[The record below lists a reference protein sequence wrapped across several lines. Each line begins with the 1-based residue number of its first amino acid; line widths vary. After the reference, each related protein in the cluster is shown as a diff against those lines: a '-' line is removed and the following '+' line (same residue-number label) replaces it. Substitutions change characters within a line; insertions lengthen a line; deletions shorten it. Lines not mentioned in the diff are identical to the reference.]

1 LAIVKKIYFA
11 QGSDKIAECITDPTE
26 NKLLLETK
34 NKNDEVLVFD
44 DEIRK
49 EVLGIF

>member
-1 LAIVKKIYFA
+1 MREQIINFKHPA
-11 QGSDKIAECITDPTE
+11 DCITDPTE